1 MNVKENGNRIERYD
15 SKKETKR
22 KRKFRDLLDLDKKVL
37 VLAVRIRKNNTPRN
51 VYKARYRKR

>member
-22 KRKFRDLLDLDKKVL
+22 KRKFRGLLDLDKKVL
-37 VLAVRIRKNNTPRN
+37 ILAVRIGKNNTPRN
-51 VYKARYRKR
+51 VYKAHYRKR

>member
-22 KRKFRDLLDLDKKVL
+22 KRKFRGLLDLDKKVL
-37 VLAVRIRKNNTPRN
+37 ILAVRIGKNNTPRN